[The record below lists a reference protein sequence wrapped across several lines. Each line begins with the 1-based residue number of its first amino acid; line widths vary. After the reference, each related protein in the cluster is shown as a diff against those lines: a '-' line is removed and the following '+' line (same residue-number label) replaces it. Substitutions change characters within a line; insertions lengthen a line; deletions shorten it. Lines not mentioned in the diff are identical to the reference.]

1 MAPTYPE
8 CAAEREQI
16 IMEARSI
23 DEVYEKN
30 DAVGRKLTA
39 FIESL
44 DDATVCR
51 LPDGEKWTIAN
62 VVEHVSLVESNMIK
76 ICSKLLGKAE
86 AENMLADGNIAAS
99 DTFKEKAI
107 EIATMKLEAPQFV
120 QPTCEATL
128 QQSMEKFSENRE
140 KLYELKSQFEK
151 FDSNGHR
158 FPHPFLGDLSAGEWL
173 MLIGGHKLR
182 HLKQIEKLAAME

>member
-1 MAPTYPE
+1 
-8 CAAEREQI
+8 
-16 IMEARSI
+16 METKSI
-23 DEVYEKN
+23 DEVYAKN
-30 DAVGRKLTA
+30 DAVGQKLIA
-39 FIESL
+39 LLESL
-44 DDATVCR
+44 DDETVCR
-51 LPDGEKWTIAN
+51 RPSGEKWSIAN
-62 VVEHVSLVESNMIK
+62 VVEHVSLVESSMIK

-86 AENMLADGNIAAS
+86 AGNLTADGTIAAS
-99 DTFKEKAI
+99 ESFKAKAI
-107 EIATMKLEAPQFV
+107 EIATMKLEAPEFV

-128 QQSMEKFSENRE
+128 QQSMDRFSENKE